1 VVVESDTIK
10 PRSSYKSPFS
20 YSDSLPKVRSTVVED
35 EGEVIDI

>member
-1 VVVESDTIK
+1 MVVESDTIK